1 MKSQQ
6 TTSGISYFSLG
17 NGTPII
23 FLHGLALNKQ
33 STYVLFDPLLK
44 ASKYQ
49 RIYLDLP
56 GMGQS
61 ASTSSSTSDD
71 VLEIIIQAIQEII
84 GNKQFILYGHSYG
97 GYLALG
103 IASRLKSKILGAF
116 LTCPVVTAIDS
127 ARQRGKHINIFK
139 EEVLPSKNKEYFTDF
154 LNMNVVIGPRTW
166 KSYQELIIPG
176 LQTEDQLFVKNLKRH
191 YKLTFEES
199 IKKTNY
205 PFPITIMVGRNDQVV
220 GYEEQLQFIAHNSNG
235 AIILLNQTG
244 HNLIIDQREAVNFHL
259 PMFLEGLA
267 ENR

>member
-1 MKSQQ
+1 MS
-6 TTSGISYFSLG
+6 
-17 NGTPII
+17 
-23 FLHGLALNKQ
+23 
-33 STYVLFDPLLK
+33 
-44 ASKYQ
+44 
-49 RIYLDLP
+49 
-56 GMGQS
+56 QS
-61 ASTSSSTSDD
+61 ASTSSNTSDD

-127 ARQRGKHINIFK
+127 DRQRGEHINIFK

-154 LNMNVVIGPRTW
+154 LNMNVVISQRTW

-176 LQTEDQLFVKNLKRH
+176 LQTENQLFVKNLKSH
-191 YKLTFEES
+191 YALTFEES

-235 AIILLNQTG
+235 AIVLLNQTG
-244 HNLIIDQREAVNFHL
+244 HNLIIDQREVVIFHL
-259 PMFLEGLA
+259 SMFLNALA
-267 ENR
+267 IQIKNK